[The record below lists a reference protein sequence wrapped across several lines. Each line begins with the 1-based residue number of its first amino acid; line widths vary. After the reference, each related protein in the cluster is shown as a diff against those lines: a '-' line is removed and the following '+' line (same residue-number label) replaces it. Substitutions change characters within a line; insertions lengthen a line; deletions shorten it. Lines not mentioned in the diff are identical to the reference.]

1 MNPESTISRQDYLY
15 LRELLREQIGHNLT
29 DGKEY
34 LVEGRLG
41 PIAASYDLAGVAE
54 LLGRLRL
61 TGDRA
66 IRETIVE
73 AMTINETYFFR
84 GPNMFDNFRRTI
96 VPDLIR
102 TRADTRRLRI
112 WCAACS
118 TGQEPY
124 SIAMT
129 LADHFPELD
138 TWRVDLLA
146 TDFSVQTLDRARQG
160 VYNQFEVQRGL
171 PIQSLLKHFTKV
183 GDHWRISDDLRRRVR
198 FDKFNLLDVFFGLGG
213 PFDIILIRNVLI
225 YVEPATASSVF
236 SKLRGAITH
245 DGYLVLGESETIL
258 GLTDQFAIPDGAVYF
273 YRPVR

>member
-1 MNPESTISRQDYLY
+1 MNTGSAISRQDYLY
-15 LRELLREQIGHNLT
+15 LRDLLREQIGYNLT

-34 LVEGRLG
+34 LIDSRLG
-41 PIAASYDLAGVAE
+41 PIAASFELGSVTE
-54 LLGRLRL
+54 LLERVRR
-61 TGDRA
+61 TGDRG
-66 IRETIVE
+66 IRESLVE

-84 GPNMFDNFRRTI
+84 AARMFENFSR
-96 VPDLIR
+96 VMLPELIR
-102 TRADTRRLRI
+102 TRAATRRVRI

-146 TDFSVQTLDRARQG
+146 TDVAEQALERARQG

-198 FDKFNLLDVFFGLGG
+198 FDKFNLLDVFFDLGG

-236 SKLRGAITH
+236 SKLHGAIAH

-258 GLTDQFAIPDGAVYF
+258 GLTDRFAIPDGAVYF
-273 YRPVR
+273 YRPV

>member
-1 MNPESTISRQDYLY
+1 MNTGSAISRQDYLY
-15 LRELLREQIGHNLT
+15 LRDLLREQIGYNLT

-34 LVEGRLG
+34 LIDGRLG
-41 PIAASYDLAGVAE
+41 PIAASFELGSVTE
-54 LLGRLRL
+54 LLERLRR
-61 TGDRA
+61 TGDRSVRQA
-66 IRETIVE
+66 IVE

-84 GPNMFDNFRRTI
+84 ATRMFESFSR
-96 VPDLIR
+96 VMLPELIR
-102 TRADTRRLRI
+102 TRADTRRVRI

-138 TWRVDLLA
+138 DWRVDLLA
-146 TDFSVQTLDRARQG
+146 TDIAEQALERARQG

-171 PIQSLLKHFTKV
+171 PIQSLLNHFTKV
-183 GDHWRISDDLRRRVR
+183 GDHWKISDALRRRVR
-198 FDKFNLLDVFFGLGG
+198 FDKFNLMDTFFGLGG
-213 PFDIILIRNVLI
+213 PFDVIFIRNVLI

-236 SKLRGAITH
+236 AKLNGAIAR

-258 GLTDQFAIPDGAVYF
+258 GHTSKFALPDSEGSF
-273 YRPVR
+273 YRPVI